1 MVGRGECTDGP
12 RERIFLKN
20 SKIKK
25 LQFLGSPVLM
35 SDMALAPALRVVL
48 GQIMNPFVMSYDS
61 SALSTPRYRGHLLNY
76 KELFRDSAESV
87 KYAT

>member
-1 MVGRGECTDGP
+1 MALAICVLGCFVGRGECTYGP
-12 RERIFLKN
+12 RERIFWKN

-61 SALSTPRYRGHLLNY
+61 LALSTPQYRGHLLNY
-76 KELFRDSAESV
+76 
-87 KYAT
+87 